1 MDRRPVGL
9 MERVKVRARAQ
20 TAPICA
26 MVLLGGRS
34 MARNR
39 DCQDDLT
46 LAQADAGSAPRSA
59 RLREALASSLF
70 ERDPVRNLDAA
81 IHEGETAMEI
91 MRPLPA
97 DKVFQQTPARLGN
110 YYRMK
115 GDAAGAGE
123 NRGWYEK
130 SLRVLLGA
138 REASQAIEQAYDQA
152 QLMHH
157 KPLATRVAYQPVY
170 LELGITLTRLGRN
183 GEATDAYRYGR
194 PLWKGDRSSYP
205 GSLRFDG
212 GRLPGTR
219 RAGTR
224 RGHTSEQNAAAW
236 RAVGNPWAAGP
247 SLRRRFRCDGARQ
260 RVATAQ

>member
-1 MDRRPVGL
+1 
-9 MERVKVRARAQ
+9 MESGCHAWGAAQ
-20 TAPICA
+20 
-26 MVLLGGRS
+26 V
-34 MARNR
+34 
-39 DCQDDLT
+39 
-46 LAQADAGSAPRSA
+46 GSARRNA

-194 PLWKGDRSSYP
+194 EIDPRTP
-205 GSLRFDG
+205 G
-212 GRLPGTR
+212 
-219 RAGTR
+219 
-224 RGHTSEQNAAAW
+224 
-236 RAVGNPWAAGP
+236 
-247 SLRRRFRCDGARQ
+247 
-260 RVATAQ
+260 

>member
-1 MDRRPVGL
+1 
-9 MERVKVRARAQ
+9 MESG
-20 TAPICA
+20 C
-26 MVLLGGRS
+26 
-34 MARNR
+34 
-39 DCQDDLT
+39 
-46 LAQADAGSAPRSA
+46 SA

-138 REASQAIEQAYDQA
+138 REASQAIEQAYPGF
-152 QLMHH
+152 L
-157 KPLATRVAYQPVY
+157 
-170 LELGITLTRLGRN
+170 ISS
-183 GEATDAYRYGR
+183 
-194 PLWKGDRSSYP
+194 RSRHAGKS
-205 GSLRFDG
+205 
-212 GRLPGTR
+212 
-219 RAGTR
+219 AGT
-224 RGHTSEQNAAAW
+224 
-236 RAVGNPWAAGP
+236 
-247 SLRRRFRCDGARQ
+247 AR
-260 RVATAQ
+260 

>member
-9 MERVKVRARAQ
+9 MEHVKARARAQ

-97 DKVFQQTPARLGN
+97 DKVFQQTPARPPGELLSDERRCSRRGGEPRVVRKIAARPAGRPRSVAGHRTGLRPGAVDAPQATG
-110 YYRMK
+110 YARRLSAGLSGT
-115 GDAAGAGE
+115 GDHAYETGE
-123 NRGWYEK
+123 EWRGD
-130 SLRVLLGA
+130 GC
-138 REASQAIEQAYDQA
+138 I
-152 QLMHH
+152 
-157 KPLATRVAYQPVY
+157 
-170 LELGITLTRLGRN
+170 
-183 GEATDAYRYGR
+183 
-194 PLWKGDRSSYP
+194 PLWKTVMEGRSILVP
-205 GSLRFDG
+205 
-212 GRLPGTR
+212 
-219 RAGTR
+219 
-224 RGHTSEQNAAAW
+224 
-236 RAVGNPWAAGP
+236 
-247 SLRRRFRCDGARQ
+247 RQ
-260 RVATAQ
+260 FTI